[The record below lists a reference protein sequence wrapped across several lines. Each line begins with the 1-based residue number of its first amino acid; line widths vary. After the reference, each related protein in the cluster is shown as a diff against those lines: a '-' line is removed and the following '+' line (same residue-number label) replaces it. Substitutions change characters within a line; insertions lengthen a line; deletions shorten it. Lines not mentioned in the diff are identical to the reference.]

1 MFPWHRRSVIT
12 CCIQYELDPWKL
24 EAFEDYARRWP
35 PIIDRCGGILLGYWL
50 PKEGANDFALAL
62 IDFPSLAA
70 YEQYR
75 ERLAS
80 DPDAQANVA
89 DMRASQCIR
98 AERRSFLRRETRG
111 AAS

>member
-1 MFPWHRRSVIT
+1 MIT
-12 CCIQYELDPWKL
+12 CCIQYELDPWRI

-35 PIIDRCGGILLGYWL
+35 PIIERCGGTLLGYWL

-62 IDFPSLAA
+62 IDFPSLAD

-75 ERLAS
+75 SRLAV

-89 DMRASQCIR
+89 DMRAAGCIR
-98 AERRSFLRRETRG
+98 AERRSFVRR
-111 AAS
+111 SS